1 MQLISLRMQKALV
14 LVLISWLFVPVL
26 YAQDHS
32 AVKEIYI
39 EGFITNPEGR
49 YLENVHVVN
58 LTANSGSNSNREGQ
72 FRIDAL
78 PGDSLRFTGIG
89 YNPLIYR
96 IPAVRTSPV
105 LPLHIVMESDT
116 ILITGAYIYPWPAD
130 VAAFKQAILSMD
142 DQTPKVPDL
151 KLNDRRYYSQ
161 ALPGGVPP
169 ATIPGMANPGLTY
182 TIPGPIT
189 ALYEAFSKTAKS
201 QRKFEELVKD
211 DQKREVAARRYNAE
225 VVKQVTH
232 FTSDKEIQDFMIFCN
247 LSIDFIIRSSEY
259 DLYLA
264 IHDCLLAYNESNKNE
279 SSR

>member
-1 MQLISLRMQKALV
+1 MLRTFTV
-14 LVLISWLFVPVL
+14 LFFLCLL
-26 YAQDHS
+26 S
-32 AVKEIYI
+32 AAARSQVNTSAEVMSVQ
-39 EGFITNPEGR
+39 GFITNPEGR
-49 YLENVHVVN
+49 SIENVHVVN
-58 LTANSGSNSNREGQ
+58 LAGKSGASSNREGQ
-72 FRIDAL
+72 FRIDAR

-89 YNPLIYR
+89 YNPLTYR
-96 IPAVRTSPV
+96 VPSTRPSPV

-130 VAAFKQAILSMD
+130 VAAFKQAILSME

-151 KLNDRRYYSQ
+151 KLNDKRFYSST
-161 ALPGGVPP
+161 LPGGTPP
-169 ATIPGMANPGLTY
+169 ATIAGMANPGLTY

-201 QRKFEELVKD
+201 QRKLGELVKD
-211 DQKREVAARRYNAE
+211 DQKRDVAARRYNAE

-232 FTSDKEIQDFMIFCN
+232 FTSDKEIQDFMMYCN

-264 IHDCLLAYNESNKNE
+264 IHECLLAYNESNKKE
-279 SSR
+279 SAR

>member
-1 MQLISLRMQKALV
+1 MCMQKALV
-14 LVLISWLFVPVL
+14 LILISWLFAPVL
-26 YAQDHS
+26 FAQDH
-32 AVKEIYI
+32 AVVKEIYV

-49 YLENVHVVN
+49 YVENIHIVN
-58 LTANSGSNSNREGQ
+58 LSAKSGTNSNRNGQ
-72 FRIDAL
+72 FRIEAL

-89 YNPLIYR
+89 YSPLIYQ
-96 IPAVRTSPV
+96 IPAVRPSPV

-130 VAAFKQAILSMD
+130 AEALKQAVLAME

-151 KLNDRRYYSQ
+151 KLNDKRFYSS

-169 ATIPGMANPGLTY
+169 SPIPGMANPGLTY

-189 ALYEAFSKTAKS
+189 ALYEAFSKNAKS

-211 DQKREVAARRYNAE
+211 DQKREVASRRYNAE

-232 FTSDKEIQDFMIFCN
+232 FTSDKEIQDFMLFCN
-247 LSIDFIIRSSEY
+247 LSVDFIIRSSEY
-259 DLYLA
+259 DLYKA
-264 IHDCLLAYNESNKNE
+264 IHDCLLAYNESGTHE
-279 SSR
+279 PAR